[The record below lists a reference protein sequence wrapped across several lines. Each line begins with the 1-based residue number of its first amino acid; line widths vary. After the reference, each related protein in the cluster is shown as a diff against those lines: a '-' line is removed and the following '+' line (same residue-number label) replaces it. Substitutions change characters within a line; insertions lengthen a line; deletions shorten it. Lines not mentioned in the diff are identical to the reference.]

1 MPLPS
6 RAISHARG
14 HLRVSRFARR
24 TTEKRETAR
33 SLTTGGL
40 YRVEVPTPIFLEGEF
55 AACNFRVASKS
66 SLHALRVAQYVQRTK
81 RSVRPQLFK
90 WWILLSTVDNAEL
103 VFISSIYWIAIYP
116 ADRAI
121 TAFERPEP
129 GHASSVLLQEVKNNE
144 NVKTVAL
151 MQRVV
156 AVNRLRRP
164 RGRGGRGGGAVL
176 GLILL
181 GMCRWPLRAPPP
193 IPCHAG

>member
-14 HLRVSRFARR
+14 HLRVSRFARQ

-66 SLHALRVAQYVQRTK
+66 SLHALRVAQCVQRTK

-116 ADRAI
+116 AHRAI

-129 GHASSVLLQEVKNNE
+129 GHTSSGLLQEVKNNE

-156 AVNRLRRP
+156 AVNRLRKAQGP
-164 RGRGGRGGGAVL
+164 GGAVL

-181 GMCRWPLRAPPP
+181 GMCRWPLRAPTPR
-193 IPCHAG
+193 PCHAG

>member
-1 MPLPS
+1 M
-6 RAISHARG
+6 
-14 HLRVSRFARR
+14 
-24 TTEKRETAR
+24 
-33 SLTTGGL
+33 
-40 YRVEVPTPIFLEGEF
+40 
-55 AACNFRVASKS
+55 
-66 SLHALRVAQYVQRTK
+66 
-81 RSVRPQLFK
+81 FK

-156 AVNRLRRP
+156 AVNRLRKAQGP
-164 RGRGGRGGGAVL
+164 GGRVAGGAVL

-181 GMCRWPLRAPPP
+181 GMCRWPLRAPTPL
-193 IPCHAG
+193 PCHAGQGMFTWKYNSYTGDSIQQ

>member
-1 MPLPS
+1 M
-6 RAISHARG
+6 
-14 HLRVSRFARR
+14 
-24 TTEKRETAR
+24 
-33 SLTTGGL
+33 
-40 YRVEVPTPIFLEGEF
+40 
-55 AACNFRVASKS
+55 
-66 SLHALRVAQYVQRTK
+66 
-81 RSVRPQLFK
+81 FK

-156 AVNRLRRP
+156 AVNRLRKAQGP
-164 RGRGGRGGGAVL
+164 GGAGGDGGAVL

-181 GMCRWPLRAPPP
+181 GICRWPLRAPTP

>member
-1 MPLPS
+1 M
-6 RAISHARG
+6 
-14 HLRVSRFARR
+14 
-24 TTEKRETAR
+24 
-33 SLTTGGL
+33 
-40 YRVEVPTPIFLEGEF
+40 
-55 AACNFRVASKS
+55 
-66 SLHALRVAQYVQRTK
+66 
-81 RSVRPQLFK
+81 FK

-156 AVNRLRRP
+156 AVNRLRKAQGP
-164 RGRGGRGGGAVL
+164 GGGRGGRGGGTWVNFA
-176 GLILL
+176 GY
-181 GMCRWPLRAPPP
+181 MPLASQSPYPNTMPRRLRYVYMEIQFLYRRFNTTIKSSTEVNYFDLPHV
-193 IPCHAG
+193 C